1 MKNATAGS
9 TCRWSRYPLSRSI
22 PRGLGWVVGPF
33 VQSVPRESLEFTLRT
48 TCAALKTKTAIRKD
62 ANDEHTRAITT
73 KEATPFRAAQRVNQA
88 LTASLEKRALVWMA
102 ERAPRW
108 VTSDGLTLL
117 GLGAQLGAGLCYW
130 LARYDRDGLIGV
142 VLCVVLNWLGDSLDG
157 TLARVR
163 GQQRPRYG
171 FYVDHM
177 VDVFGSVAL
186 MCGLAAS
193 EMLHWQTAVA
203 MLVAFLIL
211 SSESYLA
218 TYRTLE
224 RFQLSQGI
232 FGPTEIRILLVAGT
246 LALLHSPYATLFG
259 HRLLLFDVG
268 GVIASA
274 GMLAMAIA
282 ITLRHTAELYRQE
295 PLPGQEPRP

>member
-1 MKNATAGS
+1 MGTQAIMAKDA
-9 TCRWSRYPLSRSI
+9 
-22 PRGLGWVVGPF
+22 V
-33 VQSVPRESLEFTLRT
+33 EF
-48 TCAALKTKTAIRKD
+48 KTAR
-62 ANDEHTRAITT
+62 
-73 KEATPFRAAQRVNQA
+73 RVNQA
-88 LTASLEKRALVWMA
+88 LTAQLEKRALVWMA

-117 GLGAQLGAGLCYW
+117 GLGAQIGAGLCYW

-177 VDVFGSVAL
+177 VDIFGSVAL

-193 EMLHWQTAVA
+193 GLLHWQTAIA

-218 TYRTLE
+218 TYTLD
-224 RFQLSQGI
+224 RFHLSQGI
-232 FGPTEIRILLVAGT
+232 FGPTEIRILLIAGT
-246 LALLHSPYATLFG
+246 LAALRSPYATMFG

-268 GVIASA
+268 GAIGTAV
-274 GMLAMAIA
+274 MLAMAVA
-282 ITLRHTAELYRQE
+282 TTARHTAELYRQE
-295 PLPGQEPRP
+295 PLAEHESLGDQGPRP